1 MFINEDDMRRR
12 RKGVA
17 ETSSME
23 LLLDTMCNTFG
34 GIVFITLMI
43 ALITSNAKLTM
54 QQSHKKLI
62 DPELADKE
70 LRSEISR
77 RKNELQELENSF
89 KIAGQEL
96 KVYQD
101 DHILSRSGE
110 FLELQ
115 NELRQRVAAVDKLKR
130 RYLLLY
136 KLLKTEKFSIRN
148 SKSNLKILRTAVDKL
163 QKKLDAVLK
172 VEKITFT
179 PPVFKVV
186 SKRPIF
192 ICIKNRRA
200 YFISQRKYPFYLIE
214 SKCDKKSSTGGN
226 VIYIFKD
233 FSDGIPIYPE
243 RALFDTLKRKL
254 GRNVKN
260 VGFISCEVYQNSF
273 KDFIA
278 FRKVI
283 KSMGY
288 TYNWSPLLM
297 NEYPTSILT
306 HSNVTYQ
313 GQ

>member
-1 MFINEDDMRRR
+1 MRRR

-54 QQSHKKLI
+54 QQHDKKLI
-62 DPELADKE
+62 NPELADKE
-70 LRSEISR
+70 LQSEINSR
-77 RKNELQELENSF
+77 QNELQELENSL
-89 KIAGQEL
+89 KIAGKEL
-96 KVYQD
+96 KIYQN

-110 FLELQ
+110 CLKLQSELK
-115 NELRQRVAAVDKLKR
+115 QRVDEVSKLKR
-130 RYLLLY
+130 RYLLLH
-136 KLLKTEKFSIRN
+136 KLSKLENVSIRN
-148 SKSNLKILRTAVDKL
+148 NESNLKILETAVDKL
-163 QKKLDAVLK
+163 QKELDAALK
-172 VEKITFT
+172 VEKISFT
-179 PPVFKVV
+179 PPVFKRVR
-186 SKRPIF
+186 KRPIF
-192 ICIKNRRA
+192 ICIKDKKA
-200 YFISQRKYPFYLIE
+200 YFMSQLKYPYYLVE

-226 VIYIFKD
+226 VIYIFKE
-233 FSDGIPIYPE
+233 FSNGIPIYPA
-243 RALFDTLKRKL
+243 RTLLAVLKRKL
-254 GRNVKN
+254 GRNAKK

-273 KDFIA
+273 KDFMA

-297 NEYPTSILT
+297 NEYPTLILT
-306 HSNVTYQ
+306 NSNVTYQ

>member
-1 MFINEDDMRRR
+1 MRRR

-54 QQSHKKLI
+54 QQSDKKLI
-62 DPELADKE
+62 NPELADKE
-70 LRSEISR
+70 LQSEINR
-77 RKNELQELENSF
+77 RQNELQELVNALEIVG
-89 KIAGQEL
+89 KEL
-96 KVYQD
+96 SVYQN

-110 FLELQ
+110 CLNLQ
-115 NELRQRVAAVDKLKR
+115 NKLKQRVVEVEKLKR
-130 RYLLLY
+130 KYLLLY
-136 KLLKTEKFSIRN
+136 KLSKVESVSIN
-148 SKSNLKILRTAVDKL
+148 SSEGNLKMLRAAVDKL
-163 QKKLDAVLK
+163 QKEVDAALK

-179 PPVFKVV
+179 PPVFKQVR
-186 SKRPIF
+186 KRPIF
-192 ICIKNRRA
+192 ICIKGKKA
-200 YFISQRKYPFYLIE
+200 YFMSQLKYPYYLIE
-214 SKCDKKSSTGGN
+214 SKCDKKSSTDGN

-233 FSDGIPIYPE
+233 FKDGIPIYPT
-243 RALFDTLKRKL
+243 RSLFRELYKKL
-254 GRNVKN
+254 GRNTRN
-260 VGFISCEVYQNSF
+260 IGFISCEVYQDSF
-273 KDFIA
+273 KEFMV

-297 NEYPTSILT
+297 NEYPTLILT